1 MTCVLIE
8 GAIEVRP
15 TALAGAISQLP
26 WLCPCAAS
34 LAALARNPTAWS
46 DVRADPGVAL
56 LLVRHTSETPTPSGP
71 SLFPALFENPSVLES
86 AIRQLDQA
94 PAGIIDWCQAGL
106 GHVHQA
112 CLAYA
117 RFAERIAEVTGK
129 CHPDHAWVA
138 GLLAPLGWLGV
149 CATDPGQ
156 AAACLADPEF
166 TSHPARTQEQHWGAD
181 QAALA
186 RRLARRWRLPGWLT
200 AVAGHLGLPVETALT
215 LGAEPEL
222 FTNVQLAAAFLQEH
236 AMLLG
241 LALAAPAK
249 ELAARS
255 GLSEKDREGL
265 RDEARVLVKRADSP
279 PSLRSP
285 YGVPLLRDLLT
296 LAVDNRRIRNACL
309 MGQLESDVDGL
320 HRALEEQRAGEAER
334 LQARKLCALAE
345 FAAGAGHEINNPL
358 AVISGQAQYLLGHEA
373 DPNRQRSLH
382 KIIGQAHRINQ
393 ILRDLMQ
400 FARPTPPRMET
411 VYLPGLVR
419 EVAGALSDLAAER
432 HVRLVCPDPEPT
444 PALSADPGHLR
455 TALTCLVRN
464 AIEAAPADG
473 WAGIR
478 LDASTPQQIDVVVED
493 NGPGLPAPLREH
505 LFDPFYSG
513 REAGR
518 GRGLG
523 LSTAWRLVKIHGG
536 DLRFVNL
543 PDGPTRFVMS
553 LPRPNDCNGHHT
565 NGEAVGMDKEPVS
578 GEQSS
583 ATRSGDNP

>member
-1 MTCVLIE
+1 
-8 GAIEVRP
+8 VRP
-15 TALAGAISQLP
+15 TALGDAISQLP

-34 LAALARNPTAWS
+34 LAALARTPLAWS

-56 LLVRHTSETPTPSGP
+56 LFVRHTSEAPSASGP
-71 SLFPALFENPSVLES
+71 FSLPPLFEEASVLES

-94 PAGIIDWCQAGL
+94 PAGFIDWGQPGL
-106 GHVHQA
+106 GSIYQA
-112 CLAYA
+112 CLTYA
-117 RFAERIAEVTGK
+117 RFGQRIAKITGK

-138 GLLAPLGWLGV
+138 GLLAPLGWLAV
-149 CATDPGQ
+149 CATDPNR

-166 TSHPARTQEQHWGAD
+166 KSDSARTQERHWGTD

-186 RRLARRWRLPGWLT
+186 RRLARRWRLPGWLA
-200 AVAGHLGLPVETALT
+200 AVAGHLALPVETAVT
-215 LGAEPEL
+215 LGAEPDL
-222 FTNVQLAAAFLQEH
+222 FTNAQLTAALLQEH
-236 AMLLG
+236 DTLLG
-241 LALAAPAK
+241 LTLAVPPN
-249 ELAARS
+249 ELAAHL
-255 GLSEKDREGL
+255 GLSEMDREAL
-265 RDEARVLVKRADSP
+265 REEARVAVKQADASP
-279 PSLRSP
+279 SMSSP
-285 YGVPLLRDLLT
+285 YGIPLLRDLLT
-296 LAVDNRRIRNACL
+296 LAVDNRLIRNTSLAR
-309 MGQLESDVDGL
+309 QLEIDVDSL

-334 LQARKLCALAE
+334 LMARKLCALAE

-400 FARPTPPRMET
+400 FARPTPPRLET

-419 EVAGALSDLAAER
+419 EVAGSLGDLAAER
-432 HVRLVCPDPEPT
+432 HVRLICTDPEPT
-444 PALSADPGHLR
+444 PALSADSAHLR

-473 WAGIR
+473 WAAIR
-478 LDASTPQQIDVVVED
+478 VDVSAPQQIDVVVED

-536 DLRFVNL
+536 DLRFVHL
-543 PDGPTRFVMS
+543 PHGPTRFVMS
-553 LPRPNDCNGHHT
+553 LPRPVDCNGHHA
-565 NGEAVGMDKEPVS
+565 NGDRVGELAATMSSEP
-578 GEQSS
+578 S
-583 ATRSGDNP
+583 AAICDGD